1 MMLCVKRTLNLL
13 IASGYVLIIAMLS
26 LAQTAL
32 VKKDRNGTVVEVDL
46 GSEISPTSGPTG
58 GLFLFPKD
66 GPPTLLTG
74 VSAAIINSPGRFR
87 LNFPSAGPQYD
98 PAATYK
104 VVLFIPVTNQLGRGD
119 LLPKTI
125 DVQRPLELSILR
137 GKLVCTQGAT
147 LRIQSHT
154 KEGEKYPWQPVFAYL
169 DSFSLNQRDLAT
181 IRIKKENDV
190 SSMEYPVIGFSYK
203 KAPVRVSNELL
214 LCLETGRYMPAEKFT
229 AEITLNPTGI
239 PTDLVETATQPN
251 LPASILVPAPKDE
264 ELKSP
269 DARKIERNLDL
280 GITFTSS
287 VADVD
292 LPATATTPAIHKR
305 ERTSRGVMDLRLAP
319 WTNVLHPIID
329 DNKWITFL
337 TPVFI
342 NANVATGRIVK
353 NTLSMNRI
361 LFGFEGE
368 SRYYWAK
375 EIKGITTDQDRIVY
389 PIWHRVI
396 WGMTHASDRDFKQ
409 DEITGKLEYDP
420 IFPALFKPISLNY
433 TTQGSRKIFKP
444 LGYTLKPKAGF
455 EFGKTYHRENPA
467 KDLPLSKDTIRRL
480 YFGAEVAVDVTRY
493 LNLSVADTYYIRY
506 ESEKDRYKNYFKG
519 QITAPIIAT
528 PSTSHSLF
536 FVFERGALAPFNSPS
551 VNSVRIGY
559 RVIGDFCTFYC
570 R

>member
-1 MMLCVKRTLNLL
+1 MLCVKTILNLL
-13 IASGYVLIIAMLS
+13 IASAYVLILATLS

-32 VKKDRNGTVVEVDL
+32 VKKDRNGTFVEVDL

-66 GPPTLLTG
+66 GAPTLLTG
-74 VSAAIINSPGRFR
+74 VPAGINSPGNFR
-87 LNFPSAGPQYD
+87 LGFPSSGPQYD

-104 VVLFIPVTNQLGRGD
+104 VVLFVPVRNQSGQGD

-147 LRIQSHT
+147 LRIQSHA
-154 KEGEKYPWQPVFAYL
+154 KEGEKYPWQTVFTYL
-169 DSFSLNQRDLAT
+169 DSFNSNQPDLAT
-181 IRIKKENDV
+181 IRIKKENDA
-190 SSMEYPVIGFSYK
+190 SFMEYPIIGFSYK

-214 LCLETGRYMPAEKFT
+214 LCLQGGKYLPAAKFT
-229 AEITLNPTGI
+229 AEVTLNPRGI

-251 LPASILVPAPKDE
+251 LPATILVPAPKDQ

-305 ERTSRGVMDLRLAP
+305 ERTSRGVMDIRLAP

-337 TPVFI
+337 TPVFV

-361 LFGFEGE
+361 LFGLEGE
-368 SRYYWAK
+368 SRYYWKK
-375 EIKGITTDQDRIVY
+375 EIKGSTADQDRIVY

-409 DEITGKLEYDP
+409 DEITAKVEYNP
-420 IFPALFKPISLNY
+420 IFPALFKPLSLNY
-433 TTQGSRKIFKP
+433 TAEGNRKIPKP
-444 LGYTLKPKAGF
+444 VGYTFKPKAGF
-455 EFGKTYHRENPA
+455 EFGRTYHRRNPA

-480 YFGAEVAVDVTRY
+480 YFGAEVALDVTKY
-493 LNLSVADTYYIRY
+493 LSLSAADTYYIRY

-519 QITAPIIAT
+519 QITAPIST
-528 PSTSHSLF
+528 SPSTSHSLF
-536 FVFERGALAPFNSPS
+536 FVFERGALPPFNSPP
-551 VNSVRIGY
+551 VNSLRIGY
-559 RVIGDFCTFYC
+559 RIVGDFCTFYC